1 MADLATTYMG
11 LALRNPVVASAGPLS
26 QTVDG
31 VRQLADG
38 GVGAVVMYS
47 LLEEQLRREEA
58 RMEELADLHD
68 DTFAE
73 ALSMFPSV
81 VKVAEDPVHHYL
93 TLVEN
98 AARAIDV
105 PLIASMNGSTLGGWT
120 RIARQLADAGA
131 AGIELNIYFVPG
143 DVTTSGDQVERRHR
157 EILEAVK
164 SVVEV
169 PVAVKLAPFFSS
181 FGNMAVQLDRGGA
194 DALVLFN
201 RFLQPDIDV
210 DRMRVE
216 AGVTLS
222 SPGEARLPRT
232 WIAALRGKISAS
244 LAATTGVDQPE
255 DVIKYV
261 LAGADVVMTTS
272 ALVRR
277 GPSYAQTLID
287 GLAEWLDAHGLGLD
301 QARGMLGVP
310 AEAEADAY
318 ARAGYVTA
326 LEKARSQYGSLH

>member
-1 MADLATTYMG
+1 MADLTTTYMG
-11 LALRNPVVASAGPLS
+11 LGLRNPVVASAGPLS
-26 QTVDG
+26 QTVDSI
-31 VRQLADG
+31 RQLADG

-58 RMEELADLHD
+58 RMEELAELHD

-81 VKVAEDPVHHYL
+81 VRVAEDPVQRYL

-98 AARAIDV
+98 AAKAIDV

-120 RIARQLADAGA
+120 RIARQLQEAGA

-143 DVTTSGDQVERRHR
+143 DVTTSGDQVERRHL
-157 EILEAVK
+157 EILGAVK
-164 SVVEV
+164 SVVDI

-181 FGNMAVQLDRGGA
+181 FGNMAVQLDNVGA

-201 RFLQPDIDV
+201 RFLQPDINV
-210 DRMRVE
+210 DRMQVE

-222 SPGEARLPRT
+222 APNEARLPRT
-232 WIAALRGKISAS
+232 WIAALRGKLSAS

-255 DVIKYV
+255 DVIKYI

-277 GPSYAQTLID
+277 GPAYARTLVD
-287 GLAEWLDAHGLGLD
+287 GLGEWLDAHGLALD
-301 QARGMLGVP
+301 QARGLLGVP

-326 LEKARSQYGSLH
+326 LEKARSQYGSLR